1 MTTVLRPNFEDP
13 FNTAEDM
20 VKNNITMLGN
30 PLYQYRQTDIFEN
43 STDPFLKKLAE
54 TYHSDLTWTEYY
66 KNYED
71 FIHKKG
77 THAIIERYLTP
88 EDLEYRVY
96 NETVKWW
103 RSNEPIPGLHPY
115 SGWITRRNWYLNEV
129 IFAIISFLFMN
140 TALNFLF

>member
-1 MTTVLRPNFEDP
+1 MTTILRPNLEDP
-13 FNTAEDM
+13 FNTAQQM
-20 VKNNITMLGN
+20 VDNNITILQD
-30 PLYQYRQTDIFEN
+30 PQYQYRQTDILKN
-43 STDPFLKKLAE
+43 SNDTALKKLEE
-54 TYHSDLTWTEYY
+54 TYYAPQTWQEYN

-77 THAIIERYLTP
+77 THAIIERYLTQ
-88 EDLEYRVY
+88 EDLEFW
-96 NETVKWW
+96 NWW
-103 RSNEPIPGLHPY
+103 RSSESIPGPIPY